1 MLVVIG
7 TDCTGSCK
15 SNYMYHTIMFIRY
28 LKKKKINL
36 CLFYF
41 DILNN
46 YISLTLTEKLV
57 LESLNLSHLDEES
70 TDQSTGDRVVLP
82 CLFCNKSFDDKDDVQ
97 RHIVTEHKL
106 VIADVNLISQ
116 FQRYMKGNFL
126 SL

>member
-1 MLVVIG
+1 MVHVVG
-7 TDCTGSCK
+7 FT
-15 SNYMYHTIMFIRY
+15 TI
-28 LKKKKINL
+28 
-36 CLFYF
+36 CA
-41 DILNN
+41 
-46 YISLTLTEKLV
+46 ISAYYP
-57 LESLNLSHLDEES
+57 
-70 TDQSTGDRVVLP
+70 QSTGDRVVLP